1 MLAGKKQELV
11 ELQISLLKDEH
22 LENMKFLKTK
32 HALEL
37 QSLELDIAI
46 KKTEIK

>member
-1 MLAGKKQELV
+1 LV
-11 ELQISLLKDEH
+11 ELQISLLKEEH
-22 LENMKFLKTK
+22 VENMTFLKTK

-46 KKTEIK
+46 KKQKLKGNDF